1 MLQSATSFVLSLG
14 KAVPKHANSQYDLA
28 TWMLNHE
35 GIDDPKTIK
44 FIRQLYQLTN
54 IEKRYSVL
62 PDFTVSFEPILF
74 EPNTPE
80 PNVAARM
87 HAYYEHVMPLALEAS
102 HEAINKAHQD
112 HDIQKQD
119 ITHIIS
125 VSCTGLQ
132 APGIDIILLEELG
145 LNPHT
150 ARTSVNFMGCY
161 AALHALKQAWYISRA
176 EPEAVVLIVCVE
188 LCTLHY
194 RKGTERETL
203 ASQALFAD
211 GAAAA
216 IVSQRAKSG
225 SSALKIIDFGSSLIS
240 AGKEAM
246 SWKIDALGFLMH
258 LDSSIPA
265 FLLAQLKE
273 ELGTFSN
280 KNQISL
286 SDCSHAVHPGGKKI
300 LEAYSKSLSLEPD
313 ELAAS
318 HEVLKNYGNM
328 SSPTILF
335 VLAQIWN
342 SATSKPILTS
352 AFGPG
357 LTVEMALFQNVL
369 G

>member
-14 KAVPKHANSQYDLA
+14 KAVPKHANSQSDLA

-35 GIDDPKTIK
+35 GIEDPKTAK

-54 IEKRYSVL
+54 INKRHSVL
-62 PDFTVSFEPILF
+62 PDFTASLEPTLF
-74 EPNTPE
+74 VPNAPE
-80 PNVAARM
+80 PDVAARM
-87 HAYYEHVMPLALEAS
+87 DAYYEYVMPLALEAS
-102 HEAINKAHQD
+102 HKAISQAHQN

-132 APGIDIILLEELG
+132 APGIDILLLEQLV

-176 EPEAVVLIVCVE
+176 EPDAVVLIVCVE

-194 RKGTERETL
+194 RKGTEREIL

-216 IVSQRAKSG
+216 IVSQRTKSG
-225 SSALKIIDFGSSLIS
+225 SPALKMIDFGSALIT

-258 LDSSIPA
+258 LDSSIPS

-273 ELGTFSN
+273 ELGNFSN

-300 LEAYSKSLSLEPD
+300 LEAYSNSLALE
-313 ELAAS
+313 S
-318 HEVLKNYGNM
+318 HELTASYEILQNYGNM

-335 VLAQIWN
+335 VLEQIWN
-342 SATSKPILTS
+342 SASQKPILTS

-357 LTVEMALFQNVL
+357 LTVEMALFQNVVS
-369 G
+369 